1 MTKALNQRQ
10 KLKRLWCRRGLLS
23 LGFFCLISVAVVRVP
38 IVLEQLFHYQ
48 QTQAKRQLFERLSY
62 LQMRVLELELELAS
76 LRQLKWVE
84 EELEQSL
91 GVKAEPQSFS
101 RSFERLRFREEL
113 QKQLQKQLQK
123 LVKEQL
129 QEQLQEQ
136 LREQLQEQL
145 QLREQLREQLQLRQ
159 QLREQLQKQLQLRE
173 QLQKQEQKLK
183 QLQKQELEQKQ
194 LQKQLREQLQLRQQL
209 REQLREREQRQ
220 KQELKQLLLPLQER
234 EQRQK
239 QELKQLL
246 LPLQEQV
253 SALGRR
259 MTYEFIGLGVAAFG
273 GLVLLLLLV
282 LQRDRTGVPLT
293 GHLVLILPEECVAE
307 LAALHQRLRKQ
318 QHPRWY
324 VRFRMVQEVLELMFG
339 VYVQVNLDN
348 WGLPGWSNRIDDE

>member
-113 QKQLQKQLQK
+113 QKQLQKQLQ
-123 LVKEQL
+123 
-129 QEQLQEQ
+129 
-136 LREQLQEQL
+136 
-145 QLREQLREQLQLRQ
+145 
-159 QLREQLQKQLQLRE
+159 
-173 QLQKQEQKLK
+173 
-183 QLQKQELEQKQ
+183 
-194 LQKQLREQLQLRQQL
+194 LRQQL
-209 REQLREREQRQ
+209 REQLR
-220 KQELKQLLLPLQER
+220 ER